1 MKYSKKCGICYEV
14 GHNKLNCKK
23 ENKVAIYVEKD
34 CSICFSQQKQNKG
47 TILTKCHH
55 SFCFTCFM
63 KWISNNNTCPLC
75 RKVFFKKQSEIILE
89 VEVPVEV
96 PVEVE
101 VQPEIVYVF
110 KTDINTIRTFILS
123 SKLYIT
129 IFWFNIFCI
138 IYSIKSFYL
147 VKLN

>member
-1 MKYSKKCGICYEV
+1 MTSYKKCGICYEV

-23 ENKVAIYVEKD
+23 ENKLAIYVEKH
-34 CSICFSQQKQNKG
+34 CSICLGNQKQNKG

-75 RKVFFKKQSEIILE
+75 RKVFFKKHNEIILE

-123 SKLYIT
+123 SKLYIA
-129 IFWFNIFCI
+129 IFCFNIFCI
-138 IYSIKSFYL
+138 IHSIKSFFL
-147 VKLN
+147 VK